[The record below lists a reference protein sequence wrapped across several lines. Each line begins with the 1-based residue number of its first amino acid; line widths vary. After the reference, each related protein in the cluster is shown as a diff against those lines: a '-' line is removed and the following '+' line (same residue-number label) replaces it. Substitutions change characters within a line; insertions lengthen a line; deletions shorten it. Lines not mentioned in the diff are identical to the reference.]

1 MPIPVVYIYE
11 LTISG
16 TGEPAVFT
24 WPNVC
29 RKYIRD
35 LYTVNG
41 ELHLPPP
48 GRMVLARRKVNPKA
62 GGPRVVDYL
71 SVEEFLAG

>member
-1 MPIPVVYIYE
+1 MPMPVVYVYVLEIP
-11 LTISG
+11 G

-35 LYTVNG
+35 TYTVNG
-41 ELHLPPP
+41 ELCLPPR
-48 GRMVLARRKVNPKA
+48 GRMNLARRKVNPKA
-62 GGPRVVDYL
+62 GGPKVVDYL
-71 SVEEFLAG
+71 DVAEFLKG